1 MQMPVKKAESA
12 ALSSA
17 AMSSVALPSADPKSA
32 DPKSALSPTSTLSA
46 FLASIRYE
54 DLPQP
59 VVARTEELFLDWMAS
74 ALAGKG
80 ARPVEIMNGFAAA
93 MGPQEG
99 GAENLLTRKRTS
111 PFFAALVNGAAS
123 HFVEQDDLHNS
134 SVLHPGTVV
143 FPAVLAAAQ
152 EVGASGRQF
161 IAASVAG
168 YECGVRVGEFLGR
181 SHYKVF
187 HTTGTAGKLAAAAGV
202 AHILKLDADK
212 MQHCLGS
219 AGTMAAGL
227 WEFLRDAAD
236 SKQLHTAKAAADG
249 LMAAYIARD
258 GFTGARE
265 IFEGKQG
272 MAAGMSSDAD
282 ARWLTDGLGTRW
294 ATAETSFKF
303 HASCRHTHPA
313 ADALLT
319 LMQQHKLKADDIAK
333 VTAHVHQG
341 AIDVLGP
348 VTDPQSVH
356 QSKFSMG
363 FVLALIATLG
373 RAALPDFTEKSI
385 KNNELRKFHDRVEMV
400 LDRDIDAAYPR
411 RWIGRVSVK
420 LNDGRTLECRV
431 DSPKG
436 DPDNT
441 LSRAELEDKAQRLV
455 AHSGAASADEMRNL
469 INRVWSLHEA
479 PQVRN
484 FLATA

>member
-1 MQMPVKKAESA
+1 MDTV
-12 ALSSA
+12 
-17 AMSSVALPSADPKSA
+17 
-32 DPKSALSPTSTLSA
+32 TSTGTTSSTRTLCEFLSA
-46 FLASIRYE
+46 IRFE
-54 DLPQP
+54 QIPAP
-59 VVARTEELFLDWMAS
+59 VIARTEELFLDWFAS
-74 ALAGKG
+74 ALAGKD
-80 ARPVEIMNGFAAA
+80 ARPTRVMEKFAET
-93 MGPQEG
+93 MGPRDGDSEI
-99 GAENLLTRKRTS
+99 LVSRKKTS
-111 PFFAALVNGAAS
+111 PIFAALINGAAS

-152 EVGASGRQF
+152 STRASGREF
-161 IAASVAG
+161 LAAAVAG

-187 HTTGTAGKLAAAAGV
+187 HTTGTAGKLAAAGGV
-202 AHILKLDADK
+202 AHLLKLDAER

-258 GFTGARE
+258 GFTGARK

-303 HASCRHTHPA
+303 HASCRHTHPS
-313 ADALLT
+313 ADALLA
-319 LMQQHKLKADDIAK
+319 LMQERKLKADDIAS

-341 AIDVLGP
+341 ALDVLGP
-348 VTDPQSVH
+348 VTDPQTIH

-363 FVLALIATLG
+363 FVLALAANLQ
-373 RAALPDFTEKSI
+373 RASLADFTDEA
-385 KNNELRKFHDRVEMV
+385 LRDTKLRAFHDKVAMT
-400 LDRDIDAAYPR
+400 LDPIVDQAYPK
-411 RWIGRVSVK
+411 RWFGHVSVK
-420 LNDGRTLECRV
+420 TRDGRELDKRIE
-431 DSPKG
+431 SPKG
-436 DPDNT
+436 DPDNV
-441 LSRAELEDKAQRLV
+441 LSRAELEDKALRL
-455 AHSGAASADEMRNL
+455 AAFTGGANAAEMKDVIARIWQLHDAAD
-469 INRVWSLHEA
+469 
-479 PQVRN
+479 VRD
-484 FLATA
+484 FLR

>member
-1 MQMPVKKAESA
+1 MSLPLKAA
-12 ALSSA
+12 PPALTA
-17 AMSSVALPSADPKSA
+17 PTQALAEF
-32 DPKSALSPTSTLSA
+32 LST
-46 FLASIRYE
+46 IRYE
-54 DLPQP
+54 SLPGP
-59 VVARTEELFLDWMAS
+59 VVARTEELFLDWLGS

-80 ARPVEIMNGFAAA
+80 ARPVETLARFARE
-93 MGPQEG
+93 MGPAG
-99 GAENLLTRKRTS
+99 GEAEVLVSRTRTS

-152 EVGASGRQF
+152 QTGASGREF

-187 HTTGTAGKLAAAAGV
+187 HTTGTAGKLAAAAGT
-202 AHILKLDADK
+202 ARLLGLDATR

-249 LMAAYIARD
+249 LMAAWIARD
-258 GFTGARE
+258 GFTGAQR
-265 IFEGKQG
+265 ILEGRQG

-294 ATAETSFKF
+294 ALAETSFKF

-313 ADALLT
+313 ADALLE
-319 LMQQHKLKADDIAK
+319 LMRAHGLRAEDIAA

-341 AIDVLGP
+341 ALDVLGP
-348 VTDPQSVH
+348 VTDPRTLH

-363 FVLALIATLG
+363 FVLALIAVRG
-373 RAALPDFTEKSI
+373 RAGLADFTEAALVDPA
-385 KNNELRKFHDRVEMV
+385 LRAFHDKVRMV
-400 LDRDIDAAYPR
+400 LDPEIDRAYPR
-411 RWIGRVSVK
+411 RWMGRVSVK
-420 LNDGRTLECRV
+420 TVDGRELEQRIA
-431 DSPKG
+431 SPRG

-441 LSRAELEDKAQRLV
+441 LSRSELEDKALQL
-455 AHSGAASADEMRNL
+455 AAYAGGASAAEMARV
-469 INRVWSLHEA
+469 IARVWRLRDEPH
-479 PQVRN
+479 VRG
-484 FLATA
+484 FLAA

>member
-1 MQMPVKKAESA
+1 MDTV
-12 ALSSA
+12 
-17 AMSSVALPSADPKSA
+17 
-32 DPKSALSPTSTLSA
+32 TSTDTTSSTRTLCEFLSA
-46 FLASIRYE
+46 IRFE
-54 DLPQP
+54 QIPAP
-59 VVARTEELFLDWMAS
+59 VIARTEELFLDWFAS
-74 ALAGKG
+74 ALAGKD
-80 ARPVEIMNGFAAA
+80 ARPTRVMEKFAET
-93 MGPQEG
+93 MGPRDGDSEI
-99 GAENLLTRKRTS
+99 LVSRKKTS
-111 PFFAALVNGAAS
+111 PIFAALINGAAS

-152 EVGASGRQF
+152 STRASGREF
-161 IAASVAG
+161 LAAAVAG

-202 AHILKLDADK
+202 AHLLKLDAER

-258 GFTGARE
+258 GFTGARK

-272 MAAGMSSDAD
+272 MAAGMSSAAD

-303 HASCRHTHPA
+303 HASCRHTHPS
-313 ADALLT
+313 ADALLA
-319 LMQQHKLKADDIAK
+319 LMQERKLKADDIAS

-341 AIDVLGP
+341 ALDVLGP
-348 VTDPQSVH
+348 VTDPQTIH

-363 FVLALIATLG
+363 FVLALVANLQ
-373 RAALPDFTEKSI
+373 RASLADFTDDA
-385 KNNELRKFHDRVEMV
+385 LRDTKLRAFHDKVAMT
-400 LDRDIDAAYPR
+400 LDPIVDQAYPK
-411 RWIGRVSVK
+411 RWFGHVSVK
-420 LNDGRTLECRV
+420 TRDGRELDKRIE
-431 DSPKG
+431 SPKG
-436 DPDNT
+436 DPDNV
-441 LSRAELEDKAQRLV
+441 LSRAELEDKALRL
-455 AHSGAASADEMRNL
+455 AAFTGGANAAEMKDVIARIWQLHDAAD
-469 INRVWSLHEA
+469 
-479 PQVRN
+479 VRD
-484 FLATA
+484 FLR

>member
-1 MQMPVKKAESA
+1 MDTV
-12 ALSSA
+12 
-17 AMSSVALPSADPKSA
+17 
-32 DPKSALSPTSTLSA
+32 TSTDTTSSTRTLCVFLSA
-46 FLASIRYE
+46 IRFE
-54 DLPQP
+54 QIPAP
-59 VVARTEELFLDWMAS
+59 VIARTEELFLDWFAS
-74 ALAGKG
+74 ALAGKD
-80 ARPVEIMNGFAAA
+80 ARPTRVMEKFAET
-93 MGPQEG
+93 MGPRDGDSEI
-99 GAENLLTRKRTS
+99 LVSRKKTS
-111 PFFAALVNGAAS
+111 PLFAALINGAAS

-152 EVGASGRQF
+152 STRASGREF
-161 IAASVAG
+161 LAAAVAG

-202 AHILKLDADK
+202 AHLLKLDAER

-258 GFTGARE
+258 GFTGARK

-303 HASCRHTHPA
+303 HASCRHTHPS
-313 ADALLT
+313 ADALLA
-319 LMQQHKLKADDIAK
+319 LMQERKLKADDIAS

-341 AIDVLGP
+341 ALDVLGP
-348 VTDPQSVH
+348 VTDPQTIH

-363 FVLALIATLG
+363 FVLALVANLQ
-373 RAALPDFTEKSI
+373 RASLADFTDEA
-385 KNNELRKFHDRVEMV
+385 LRDTKLRAFHDKVAMT
-400 LDRDIDAAYPR
+400 LDPIVDQAYPK
-411 RWIGRVSVK
+411 RWFGHVSVK
-420 LNDGRTLECRV
+420 TRDGRELDKRIE
-431 DSPKG
+431 SPKG
-436 DPDNT
+436 DPDNV
-441 LSRAELEDKAQRLV
+441 LSRAELEDKALRL
-455 AHSGAASADEMRNL
+455 AAFTGGANAAEMKDVIARIWQLHDAAD
-469 INRVWSLHEA
+469 
-479 PQVRN
+479 VRD
-484 FLATA
+484 FLR

>member
-1 MQMPVKKAESA
+1 MSA
-12 ALSSA
+12 VMKTAASASATRTLCEFLSG
-17 AMSSVALPSADPKSA
+17 
-32 DPKSALSPTSTLSA
+32 
-46 FLASIRYE
+46 IRYE
-54 DLPQP
+54 DVPQA
-59 VVARTEELFLDWMAS
+59 VVLRTEDLFLDWFAS
-74 ALAGKG
+74 ALAGRTG
-80 ARPVEIMNGFAAA
+80 RPVRTMEQFATL
-93 MGPQEG
+93 MGPHHG
-99 GAENLLTRKRTS
+99 KAELLTSRQRTS
-111 PFFAALVNGAAS
+111 SFFAALVNGAAS

-152 EVGASGRQF
+152 EIGATGRDL
-161 IAASVAG
+161 IVASISG

-181 SHYKVF
+181 SHYRIF
-187 HTTGTAGKLAAAAGV
+187 HTTGTVGKLAAAAGV
-202 AHILKLDADK
+202 ARLLGLDADR
-212 MQHCLGS
+212 MQHALGS

-236 SKQLHTAKAAADG
+236 SKQLHTGKAAADG
-249 LMAAYIARD
+249 LLAAYLARD

-319 LMQQHKLKADDIAK
+319 LMQQQKLQADDIAS
-333 VTAHVHQG
+333 VVAHVHQG

-348 VTDPQSVH
+348 VTDPRTIH

-363 FVLALIATLG
+363 FVLALIALHG
-373 RAALPDFTEKSI
+373 RAGLPDFTEAA
-385 KNNELRKFHDRVEMV
+385 LTDPRTRAFHDRVSMV
-400 LDRDIDAAYPR
+400 LDPEIDGAYPR
-411 RWIGRVSVK
+411 RWMGRVTVTTK
-420 LNDGRTLECRV
+420 DGRRLEHRLS
-431 DSPKG
+431 SPKG

-441 LSRAELEDKAQRLV
+441 LTRPELEDKAIRL
-455 AHSGAASADEMRNL
+455 ARYGDGATEQEMKNVIARIWRLHDENSVRDFVSADD
-469 INRVWSLHEA
+469 
-479 PQVRN
+479 
-484 FLATA
+484 

>member
-1 MQMPVKKAESA
+1 MQMPVKKAA
-12 ALSSA
+12 AIA
-17 AMSSVALPSADPKSA
+17 AN
-32 DPKSALSPTSTLSA
+32 PTQTLST
-46 FLASIRYE
+46 FLSNLCYA
-54 DLPQP
+54 DLPEP
-59 VVARTEELFLDWMAS
+59 VVTRTEELFLDWFAS

-80 ARPVEIMNGFAAA
+80 ARPVAVIDSFATA
-93 MGPQEG
+93 MGPREG
-99 GAENLLTRKRTS
+99 SAENLLTRKHTS
-111 PFFAALVNGAAS
+111 PIFAALVNGAAS

-152 EVGASGRQF
+152 DVGATGREL
-161 IAASVAG
+161 IAAAVAG

-202 AHILKLDADK
+202 AHVLKLDAGK
-212 MQHCLGS
+212 MQHALGS

-236 SKQLHTAKAAADG
+236 SKQLHTSKAAADG

-258 GFTGARE
+258 GFTGARD
-265 IFEGKQG
+265 ILEGKQG

-282 ARWLTDGLGTRW
+282 VRCLTDGLGTRW

-313 ADALLT
+313 ADALLA
-319 LMQQHKLKADDIAK
+319 LMQQHQLKADDIVK

-348 VTDPQSVH
+348 VTDPQTIH

-363 FVLALIATLG
+363 FVLAMIAVRG
-373 RAALPDFTEKSI
+373 RAALADFTEKSL
-385 KNNELRKFHDRVEMV
+385 KNKEIRNFHDRVTMV
-400 LDRDIDAAYPR
+400 LDPDIDTAYPR
-411 RWIGRVSVK
+411 RWIGRVSVETR
-420 LNDGRTLECRV
+420 DGRTLECRV
-431 DSPKG
+431 ETPKG
-436 DPDNT
+436 DPGNT
-441 LSRAELEDKAQRLV
+441 LSRTELEDKAQRLV
-455 AHSGAASADEMRNL
+455 AYSGAATADEMKAVIARIWRL
-469 INRVWSLHEA
+469 RDERS
-479 PQVRN
+479 VRD
-484 FLATA
+484 FLAES

>member
-1 MQMPVKKAESA
+1 MSA
-12 ALSSA
+12 VMKTAASASATRTLCEFLSG
-17 AMSSVALPSADPKSA
+17 
-32 DPKSALSPTSTLSA
+32 
-46 FLASIRYE
+46 IRYE
-54 DLPQP
+54 DVPQA
-59 VVARTEELFLDWMAS
+59 VVLRTEDLFLDWFAS
-74 ALAGKG
+74 ALAGRTG
-80 ARPVEIMNGFAAA
+80 RPVRTMEQFATL
-93 MGPQEG
+93 MGPHHG
-99 GAENLLTRKRTS
+99 KAELLTSRQRTS
-111 PFFAALVNGAAS
+111 SFFAALVNGAAS

-152 EVGASGRQF
+152 EIGATGRDL
-161 IAASVAG
+161 IVASISG

-181 SHYKVF
+181 SHYRIF
-187 HTTGTAGKLAAAAGV
+187 HTTGTVGKLAAAAGV
-202 AHILKLDADK
+202 ARLLGLDADR
-212 MQHCLGS
+212 MQHALGS

-236 SKQLHTAKAAADG
+236 SKQLHTGKAAADG
-249 LMAAYIARD
+249 LLAAYLARD

-319 LMQQHKLKADDIAK
+319 LMQQQKLQADDIAS
-333 VTAHVHQG
+333 VVAHVHQG

-348 VTDPQSVH
+348 VTDPRTIH

-363 FVLALIATLG
+363 FVLALIALHG
-373 RAALPDFTEKSI
+373 RAGLPDFTEAA
-385 KNNELRKFHDRVEMV
+385 LTDPRTRAFHDRVSMV
-400 LDRDIDAAYPR
+400 LDPEIDGAYPR
-411 RWIGRVSVK
+411 RWMGRVTVTTK
-420 LNDGRTLECRV
+420 DGRTLEHRLS
-431 DSPKG
+431 SPKG

-441 LSRAELEDKAQRLV
+441 LTRPELEDKAIRL
-455 AHSGAASADEMRNL
+455 ARYGDGATEQEMKNVIARIWRLHDENSVRDFVSADD
-469 INRVWSLHEA
+469 
-479 PQVRN
+479 
-484 FLATA
+484 

>member
-1 MQMPVKKAESA
+1 MDTV
-12 ALSSA
+12 
-17 AMSSVALPSADPKSA
+17 
-32 DPKSALSPTSTLSA
+32 TSTDTTSSTRTLCVFLSA
-46 FLASIRYE
+46 IRFE
-54 DLPQP
+54 QIPAP
-59 VVARTEELFLDWMAS
+59 VIARTEELFLDWFAS
-74 ALAGKG
+74 ALAGKD
-80 ARPVEIMNGFAAA
+80 ARPTRVMEKFAET
-93 MGPQEG
+93 MGPRDGDSEI
-99 GAENLLTRKRTS
+99 LVSRKKTS
-111 PFFAALVNGAAS
+111 PIFAALINGAAS

-152 EVGASGRQF
+152 STRASGREF
-161 IAASVAG
+161 LAAAVAG

-202 AHILKLDADK
+202 AHLLKLDAER

-258 GFTGARE
+258 GFTGARK

-282 ARWLTDGLGTRW
+282 ARCLTDGLGTRW

-303 HASCRHTHPA
+303 HASCRHTHPS
-313 ADALLT
+313 ADALLA
-319 LMQQHKLKADDIAK
+319 LMQERKLKADDIAS

-341 AIDVLGP
+341 ALDVLGP
-348 VTDPQSVH
+348 VTDPQTIH

-363 FVLALIATLG
+363 FVLALVANLQ
-373 RAALPDFTEKSI
+373 RASLADFTDDA
-385 KNNELRKFHDRVEMV
+385 LRDTKLRAFHDKVAMT
-400 LDRDIDAAYPR
+400 LDPIVDQAYPK
-411 RWIGRVSVK
+411 RWFGHVSVK
-420 LNDGRTLECRV
+420 TRDGRELDKRIE
-431 DSPKG
+431 SPKG
-436 DPDNT
+436 DPDNV
-441 LSRAELEDKAQRLV
+441 LSRAELEDKALRL
-455 AHSGAASADEMRNL
+455 AAFTGGANAAEMKDVIARIWQLHDAAD
-469 INRVWSLHEA
+469 
-479 PQVRN
+479 VRD
-484 FLATA
+484 FLR

>member
-1 MQMPVKKAESA
+1 MQLSA
-12 ALSSA
+12 RKTLAPA
-17 AMSSVALPSADPKSA
+17 ASPSQ
-32 DPKSALSPTSTLSA
+32 TLSA
-46 FLASIRYE
+46 FLAAIRYE
-54 DLPQP
+54 DLPQA
-59 VVARTEELFLDWMAS
+59 VVARTEDLFLDWFAS

-80 ARPVEIMNGFAAA
+80 ARPVSVIDGFAAA
-93 MGPQEG
+93 MGPKDG
-99 GAENLLTRKRTS
+99 SAENLLTRKRTS

-152 EVGASGRQF
+152 DVGASGKEL

-181 SHYKVF
+181 SHYKTF

-202 AHILKLDADK
+202 AHVLKLDADK

-282 ARWLTDGLGTRW
+282 VRWLTDGLGTRW

-319 LMQQHKLKADDIAK
+319 LMQQHQLKADDIVK

-348 VTDPQSVH
+348 VTDPQTVH

-373 RAALPDFTEKSI
+373 RASLSDFTEKSI
-385 KNNELRKFHDRVEMV
+385 KNNELRKFHDRVSMV
-400 LDRDIDAAYPR
+400 LDADIDAAYPR
-411 RWIGRVSVK
+411 RWIGRVTVQTV
-420 LNDGRTLECRV
+420 DGRRLECRV
-431 DSPKG
+431 ETPKG
-436 DPDNT
+436 DPGNT
-441 LSRAELEDKAQRLV
+441 LTRPELEDKAQRLV
-455 AHSGAASADEMRNL
+455 DYSGAATADEMKQL
-469 INRVWSLHEA
+469 IARIWRLHDESS
-479 PQVRN
+479 VRD
-484 FLATA
+484 FLAR

>member
-1 MQMPVKKAESA
+1 MDTVTSTDTTSSTRTLCEFLSAIRFEQMPA
-12 ALSSA
+12 
-17 AMSSVALPSADPKSA
+17 
-32 DPKSALSPTSTLSA
+32 
-46 FLASIRYE
+46 
-54 DLPQP
+54 P
-59 VVARTEELFLDWMAS
+59 VIARTEELFLDWFAS
-74 ALAGKG
+74 ALAGKD
-80 ARPVEIMNGFAAA
+80 ARPTRVMEKFAET
-93 MGPQEG
+93 MGPRDGDSEI
-99 GAENLLTRKRTS
+99 LVSRKKTS
-111 PFFAALVNGAAS
+111 PLFAALINGAAS

-152 EVGASGRQF
+152 STRASGREF
-161 IAASVAG
+161 LAAAVAG

-202 AHILKLDADK
+202 AHLLKLDAER

-258 GFTGARE
+258 GFTGARK

-303 HASCRHTHPA
+303 HASCRHTHPS
-313 ADALLT
+313 ADALLA
-319 LMQQHKLKADDIAK
+319 LMQERKLKADDIAS

-341 AIDVLGP
+341 ALDVLGP
-348 VTDPQSVH
+348 VTDPQTIH

-363 FVLALIATLG
+363 FVLALVANLQ
-373 RAALPDFTEKSI
+373 RASLADFTDDA
-385 KNNELRKFHDRVEMV
+385 LRDTKLRAFHDKVAMT
-400 LDRDIDAAYPR
+400 LDPIVDQAYPK
-411 RWIGRVSVK
+411 RWFGHVSVK
-420 LNDGRTLECRV
+420 TRDGRELDKRIE
-431 DSPKG
+431 SPKG
-436 DPDNT
+436 DPDNV
-441 LSRAELEDKAQRLV
+441 LSRAELEDKALRL
-455 AHSGAASADEMRNL
+455 AAFTGGANAAEMKDVIARIWQLHDAAD
-469 INRVWSLHEA
+469 
-479 PQVRN
+479 VRD
-484 FLATA
+484 FLR

>member
-1 MQMPVKKAESA
+1 MDTV
-12 ALSSA
+12 
-17 AMSSVALPSADPKSA
+17 
-32 DPKSALSPTSTLSA
+32 TSTDTTSSTRTLCEFLSA
-46 FLASIRYE
+46 IRFE
-54 DLPQP
+54 QIPAP
-59 VVARTEELFLDWMAS
+59 VIARTEELFLDWFAS
-74 ALAGKG
+74 ALAGKD
-80 ARPVEIMNGFAAA
+80 ARPTRVMEKFAET
-93 MGPQEG
+93 MGPRDGDSEI
-99 GAENLLTRKRTS
+99 LVSRKKTS
-111 PFFAALVNGAAS
+111 PLFAALINGAAS

-152 EVGASGRQF
+152 STRASGREF
-161 IAASVAG
+161 LAAVVAG

-202 AHILKLDADK
+202 AHLLKLDAER

-258 GFTGARE
+258 GFTGARK

-303 HASCRHTHPA
+303 HASCRHTHPS
-313 ADALLT
+313 ADALLA
-319 LMQQHKLKADDIAK
+319 LMQERKLKADDIAS

-341 AIDVLGP
+341 ALDVLGP
-348 VTDPQSVH
+348 VTDPQTIH

-363 FVLALIATLG
+363 FVLALAANLQ
-373 RAALPDFTEKSI
+373 RASLADFTDNALRDI
-385 KNNELRKFHDRVEMV
+385 KLRAFHDKVAMT
-400 LDRDIDAAYPR
+400 LDPIVDQAYPK
-411 RWIGRVSVK
+411 RWFGHVSVK
-420 LNDGRTLECRV
+420 TRDGRELDKRIE
-431 DSPKG
+431 SPKG
-436 DPDNT
+436 DPDNV
-441 LSRAELEDKAQRLV
+441 LSRAELEDKALRL
-455 AHSGAASADEMRNL
+455 AAFTGGANAAEMKDVIAR
-469 INRVWSLHEA
+469 I
-479 PQVRN
+479 
-484 FLATA
+484 

>member
-1 MQMPVKKAESA
+1 MDTV
-12 ALSSA
+12 
-17 AMSSVALPSADPKSA
+17 
-32 DPKSALSPTSTLSA
+32 TSTDTTSSTRTLCEFLSA
-46 FLASIRYE
+46 IRFE
-54 DLPQP
+54 QIPAP
-59 VVARTEELFLDWMAS
+59 VIARTEELFLDWFAS
-74 ALAGKG
+74 ALAGKD
-80 ARPVEIMNGFAAA
+80 ARPTRVMEKFAET
-93 MGPQEG
+93 MGPRDGDSEI
-99 GAENLLTRKRTS
+99 LVSRKKTS
-111 PFFAALVNGAAS
+111 PLFAALINGAAS

-152 EVGASGRQF
+152 STRASGREF
-161 IAASVAG
+161 LAAVVAG

-202 AHILKLDADK
+202 AHLLKLDAER

-258 GFTGARE
+258 GFTGARK

-282 ARWLTDGLGTRW
+282 ARCLTDGLGTRW

-303 HASCRHTHPA
+303 HASCRHTHPS
-313 ADALLT
+313 ADALLA
-319 LMQQHKLKADDIAK
+319 LMQERKLKADDIAS

-341 AIDVLGP
+341 ALDVLGP
-348 VTDPQSVH
+348 VTDPQTIH

-363 FVLALIATLG
+363 FVLALVANLK
-373 RAALPDFTEKSI
+373 RASLADFTDEA
-385 KNNELRKFHDRVEMV
+385 LRDNKLRTFHDKVAMT
-400 LDRDIDAAYPR
+400 LDPVVDQAYPK
-411 RWIGRVSVK
+411 RWFGHVSVK
-420 LNDGRTLECRV
+420 TRDGREFDQRIE
-431 DSPKG
+431 SPKG
-436 DPDNT
+436 DPDNV
-441 LSRAELEDKAQRLV
+441 LSRAELEDKALRL
-455 AHSGAASADEMRNL
+455 AA
-469 INRVWSLHEA
+469 
-479 PQVRN
+479 
-484 FLATA
+484 FTGGATAAEMKGVIARIWQLHDAADMRDFLR

>member
-1 MQMPVKKAESA
+1 MPIKKSA
-12 ALSSA
+12 A
-17 AMSSVALPSADPKSA
+17 ADVNPTQ
-32 DPKSALSPTSTLSA
+32 ALSEY
-46 FLASIRYE
+46 LAAIRYE
-54 DLPQP
+54 SLPEA
-59 VVARTEELFLDWMAS
+59 VVARTEELFLDWLAS

-80 ARPVEIMNGFAAA
+80 ARPIAIFEKFAAA
-93 MGPQEG
+93 MGPTDG
-99 GAENLLTRKRTS
+99 PAEILTSRKHTS
-111 PFFAALVNGAAS
+111 PLFAALINGAAS

-152 EVGASGRQF
+152 ETGASGKEL
-161 IAASVAG
+161 IAAAVAG

-202 AHILKLDADK
+202 AHVLKLDASR
-212 MQHCLGS
+212 MQHALGS

-258 GFTGARE
+258 GFSGARQ
-265 IFEGKQG
+265 ILEGKQG
-272 MAAGMSSDAD
+272 LAAGMSSDAD

-294 ATAETSFKF
+294 ALTETSFKF

-313 ADALLT
+313 ADALLE
-319 LMQQHKLKADDIAK
+319 LMRAHQLAAKQIAS

-341 AIDVLGP
+341 ALDVLGP
-348 VTDPQSVH
+348 VTDPQTIH

-363 FVLALIATLG
+363 FVLALIAKLG
-373 RAALPDFTEKSI
+373 RAALADFTEAALHDR
-385 KNNELRKFHDRVEMV
+385 ELRAFHDKVTMT
-400 LDRDIDAAYPR
+400 LDPEIDHAYPR
-411 RWIGRVSVK
+411 RWMGRVTVTTV
-420 LNDGRTLECRV
+420 DGRQIEQRIV
-431 DSPKG
+431 SPKG

-441 LSRAELEDKAQRLV
+441 LTRAELEDKALRL
-455 AHSGAASADEMRNL
+455 ATFNGGASAQEMQRIIARIWRLRDEPNL
-469 INRVWSLHEA
+469 RDLMKS
-479 PQVRN
+479 
-484 FLATA
+484 